1 MRTSKTLFIFKILWC
16 GTMENLDNL
25 KSATLEKIAAAA
37 DVKTL
42 DEIKVAA
49 IGKKGFVTE
58 QMKAL
63 ALLDVEAKKA
73 MGQKLNAVKCEIE
86 TALDV
91 KKQELAE
98 KELNEK
104 LKKETIDVTL
114 PIREEN
120 IGRIHPVSKIYEEV
134 VAIFGEMGFEVA
146 DGPDIEDQFHN
157 FNALNTPANHPARQM
172 QDTFYIINPESDNFD
187 DSYVVRTQ
195 TSAVQ
200 IRTMEKKQP
209 PIRIIA
215 PGRTY
220 RADYDATHTPMFHQ
234 VEGLVV
240 DKVTTFANLKG
251 CLYDFVKAF
260 FELDNIP
267 VRYRP
272 SYFPFTE
279 PSAEMDIGCKKSKT
293 ELKIGAGD
301 DWLEILGCGMVHP
314 NVLKAC
320 GIDPDEYQGFAF
332 GMGLDRL
339 AMLKYGI
346 PDLRTFFES
355 DVRWLKHY
363 GFMPLDE
370 SSMTGGLSNNG
381 GLAR

>member
-1 MRTSKTLFIFKILWC
+1 MYFKY
-16 GTMENLDNL
+16 GGKMENIDSL
-25 KSATLEKIAAAA
+25 KTDTLAAIAKAA
-37 DVKTL
+37 DLKAI
-42 DEIKVAA
+42 DEIRVSVL
-49 IGKKGFVTE
+49 GKKGAVTE
-58 QMKAL
+58 LMKSLATMSVEEKKEMGKNLNILKSEIEKAL
-63 ALLDVEAKKA
+63 EARRDELAKA
-73 MGQKLNAVKCEIE
+73 ELNAK
-86 TALDV
+86 
-91 KKQELAE
+91 LAG
-98 KELNEK
+98 
-104 LKKETIDVTL
+104 ETIDVTL
-114 PIREEN
+114 PIRPEHQ
-120 IGRIHPVSKIYEEV
+120 GRIHPVSKIYEEV
-134 VAIFGEMGFEVA
+134 VAIFGQMGFDVV

-172 QDTFYIINPESDNFD
+172 QDTFYIPNPESTNFD

-200 IRTMEKKQP
+200 IRTMEKRRP

-220 RADYDATHTPMFHQ
+220 RSDYDATHTPMFHQ
-234 VEGLVV
+234 VEGLVI
-240 DKVTTFANLKG
+240 DKKTTFANLKG

-260 FELDNIP
+260 FELDELP

-314 NVLKAC
+314 NVLRSG

-332 GMGLDRL
+332 GVGLDRL

-355 DVRWLKHY
+355 DIRWLKHY
-363 GFMPLDE
+363 GFVPLDTA
-370 SSMTGGLSNNG
+370 SMTGGLSNNG
-381 GLAR
+381 GSAR

>member
-1 MRTSKTLFIFKILWC
+1 MEDI
-16 GTMENLDNL
+16 ENLKLNAL
-25 KSATLEKIAAAA
+25 KQIAEAV
-37 DVKTL
+37 DVKAL
-42 DEIKVAA
+42 DEVRVSIL
-49 IGKKGFVTE
+49 GKKGSLTE
-58 QMKAL
+58 HMKCL
-63 ALLDVEAKKA
+63 GQLSIEEKKQ
-73 MGQKLNAVKCEIE
+73 MGQKLNLVKTEIE
-86 TALDV
+86 QAMEARRE
-91 KKQELAE
+91 ELSV
-98 KELNEK
+98 KELNDK
-104 LKKETIDVTL
+104 LLRETIDVTL
-114 PIREEN
+114 PIRDEN

-172 QDTFYIINPESDNFD
+172 QDTFYISNPDSENFD

-220 RADYDATHTPMFHQ
+220 RSDYDATHTPMFHQ
-234 VEGLVV
+234 VEGLVI
-240 DKVTTFANLKG
+240 DKKTSFANLKG

-260 FELDNIP
+260 FELDDIP

-279 PSAEMDIGCKKSKT
+279 SSAEMDIGCKKSKT

-320 GIDPDEYQGFAF
+320 GINPEEYQGFAF
-332 GMGLDRL
+332 GLGLDRL

-370 SSMTGGLSNNG
+370 ASMTGGLSNNG
-381 GLAR
+381 GSAR